1 VSTADA
7 VSREAAW
14 LADYDTADGLPAL
27 LTTSGGP
34 FDVVQA
40 YVPRTG
46 AQRQA
51 RLYVTRPTLKV
62 ERFGFNRKINHHTF
76 MLRLYWPQSS
86 PTGQAESVQQDFD
99 TAVDL
104 VIQRING
111 PLAFVNGVLDKT
123 HGARFLSVAENPND
137 IDVQFADPEAS
148 IQARA
153 ELTATITYQADDQD
167 YTS

>member
-1 VSTADA
+1 MSTADA
-7 VSREAAW
+7 VARETAW
-14 LADYDTADGLPAL
+14 LAGYDADDGLPGL
-27 LTTSGGP
+27 LKAYGGP

-40 YVPRTG
+40 YVQRTG
-46 AQRQA
+46 AQRQG
-51 RLYVTRPTLKV
+51 RLYVTRSNLRV

-86 PTGQAESVQQDFD
+86 QSGQAESAQQDFD

-104 VIQRING
+104 VVQRISG
-111 PLAFVNGVLDKT
+111 LFMDKT

-137 IDVQFADPEAS
+137 IDVQFGDPEAS
-148 IQARA
+148 IQAKA
-153 ELTATITYQADDQD
+153 ELTALITYQADDQD

>member
-1 VSTADA
+1 MSTADA
-7 VSREAAW
+7 VQREADW
-14 LADYDTADGLPAL
+14 LRAYNASDGLPGL
-27 LTTSGGP
+27 LKAYGGP

-51 RLYVTRPTLKV
+51 RLYVTRSALRV

-86 PTGQAESVQQDFD
+86 PTGQAESVQQAFD

-104 VIQRING
+104 VLQRVSG
-111 PLAFVNGVLDKT
+111 LFGDKT
-123 HGARFLSVAENPND
+123 HGARFLSVAEDPMQ
-137 IDVQFADPEAS
+137 IDVQFADPEAT
-148 IQARA
+148 IQAKA
-153 ELTATITYQADDQD
+153 ELTAVITYQADDQD

>member
-1 VSTADA
+1 MSSADA
-7 VSREAAW
+7 VARETAW
-14 LADYDTADGLPAL
+14 LADFSEADGLPGL
-27 LTTSGGP
+27 LKAYGGP

-51 RLYVTRPTLKV
+51 RLYVVRSQLRV

-86 PTGQAESVQQDFD
+86 PTGQAESVQADFD
-99 TAVDL
+99 EAVDL

-123 HGARFLSVAENPND
+123 HGARFMSVAENPTD

-148 IQARA
+148 IQAQA
-153 ELTATITYQADDQD
+153 GLTATITYQADDED